1 MGSKIILITIQTF
14 TENTITV
21 CADND
26 DKIQRLFFFFVC
38 SLNLKQSSWER
49 KEGKKRNTQRHDV
62 PGKQD
67 TNEVE

>member
-26 DKIQRLFFFFVC
+26 DKIQRLFFCLFSKSEAVI
-38 SLNLKQSSWER
+38 LGEKGRQ
-49 KEGKKRNTQRHDV
+49 KKKKKHPKARRTRETRH
-62 PGKQD
+62 
-67 TNEVE
+67 

>member
-26 DKIQRLFFFFVC
+26 DKIQRLFFFFWFSKSEAVI
-38 SLNLKQSSWER
+38 LGEKGRQ
-49 KEGKKRNTQRHDV
+49 KKKHPKARRTRETRH
-62 PGKQD
+62 
-67 TNEVE
+67 

>member
-1 MGSKIILITIQTF
+1 MGSKIITIQTF

-26 DKIQRLFFFFVC
+26 DKIQRLFFVC